1 MKSTLNTPQEPGSL
15 TFTLLHLL
23 ADGEFHSGE
32 VLAQQLS
39 ISRASVNNAL
49 RGIEH
54 FGLTLFSVRGRGYRL
69 SHPLQLLN
77 AQCIEELMGERG
89 KDFKIE
95 ILNTGTSSNTL
106 LLQRAKQDI
115 ESNLAPPSGSVLAL
129 EWQSSGRGR
138 LGRTWHAG
146 LGNSLTFSLLWRF
159 DCGLSALSGLSL
171 AVGVG
176 LIRAFHVLGIQDVQL
191 KWPNDVLGEQ
201 GKLAGI
207 LIEAQ
212 GDMLGPST
220 VVMGVGINLDLQK
233 SITQR
238 VDQPITSLSDT
249 LGDSSLVPERNLL
262 FATIL
267 VELGNVLQEFAKQG
281 FAAFREEWQAYHGF
295 QNQWVQLLLPDGSTV
310 SGVVRSVANDGALE
324 LEIEQQLRRFNVGE
338 VSLRGL
344 SHVTD

>member
-1 MKSTLNTPQEPGSL
+1 MTPTLNNHQQPSAL

-32 VLAQQLS
+32 VLAQQLC

-77 AQCIEELMGERG
+77 ARRIEELMGERG
-89 KDFKIE
+89 KAFKIE
-95 ILNTGTSSNTL
+95 TLDTGTSSNTL

-115 ESNLAPPSGSVLAL
+115 DNSGAAPDGSVLAV
-129 EWQSSGRGR
+129 EWQSKGRGR

-159 DCGLSALSGLSL
+159 NCGLSALSGLSL
-171 AVGVG
+171 AIGVG
-176 LIRAFHVLGIQDVQL
+176 LIRAFRVLGIQDVQL
-191 KWPNDVLGEQ
+191 KWPNDVLGTK

-220 VVMGVGINLDLQK
+220 VVIGVGINLDLQQ
-233 SITQR
+233 SIAKHI
-238 VDQPITSLSDT
+238 DQPITSLSDM

-267 VELGNVLQEFAKQG
+267 VELGNVLHDFAKRG
-281 FAAFREEWQAYHGF
+281 FAAFRTEWQEYHGF
-295 QNQWVQLLLPDGSTV
+295 QNQRVKLLLPDGSTV
-310 SGVVRSVANDGALE
+310 SGIVRSVANDGALE
-324 LEIEQQLRRFNVGE
+324 LETGQQLKRFNVGE
-338 VSLRGL
+338 VSLRRL
-344 SHVTD
+344 SHAAY

>member
-1 MKSTLNTPQEPGSL
+1 MTSALNAHQQPGTL

-32 VLAQQLS
+32 VLAQQLR

-69 SHPLQLLN
+69 SQPLQLLN
-77 AQCIEELMGERG
+77 AQRIEELMGARRSA
-89 KDFKIE
+89 FKIE
-95 ILNTGTSSNTL
+95 ILDSGTSSNTL
-106 LLQRAKQDI
+106 LLQRVKQD
-115 ESNLAPPSGSVLAL
+115 SDNNGGASSGSVLAV

-138 LGRTWHAG
+138 RGRCWLSSLGS
-146 LGNSLTFSLLWRF
+146 SLTFSLLWHF

-176 LIRAFHVLGIQDVQL
+176 LIRAFRALGIQDVQL
-191 KWPNDVLGEQ
+191 KWPNDVLGKQ

-220 VVMGVGINLDLQK
+220 VVIGIGINLDLQK
-233 SITQR
+233 MLTQQI
-238 VDQPITSLSDT
+238 DQPSTSLAHI
-249 LGDSSLVPERNLL
+249 LGDASLVPERNQML
-262 FATIL
+262 AAIL
-267 VELGNVLQEFAKQG
+267 VELDGILHEFSKLG
-281 FAAFREEWQAYHGF
+281 FAAFRAEWQKYHGF
-295 QNQWVQLLLPDGSTV
+295 QNQRVQLLLPDGSNV
-310 SGVVRSVANDGALE
+310 SGIVRSVANDGSLE
-324 LEIEQQLRRFNVGE
+324 LETAQQISRFSVGE
-338 VSLRGL
+338 VSLRGQN
-344 SHVTD
+344 HAVD

>member
-1 MKSTLNTPQEPGSL
+1 MTSTLNTHQEPSSL

-32 VLAQQLS
+32 VLAQQLC

-49 RGIEH
+49 RGIEQ

-77 AQCIEELMGERG
+77 ARRIEELMGERG

-95 ILNTGTSSNTL
+95 TLDTGTSSNTL
-106 LLQRAKQDI
+106 LLQRAKQDS
-115 ESNLAPPSGSVLAL
+115 ENGSAAPSGSVLAM

-176 LIRAFHVLGIQDVQL
+176 LIRAFRALGVQDVQL
-191 KWPNDVLGEQ
+191 KWPNDVLGKQ

-220 VVMGVGINLDLQK
+220 VVMGIGINLDLQK
-233 SITQR
+233 SIAQR
-238 VDQPITSLSDT
+238 IDQPITSLTDI
-249 LGDSSLVPERNLL
+249 LGDSSLVPERNLM
-262 FATIL
+262 FANIL
-267 VELGNVLQEFAKQG
+267 VELGNVLHEFSKRG
-281 FAAFREEWQAYHGF
+281 FAAFRSEWQEYHGF
-295 QNQWVQLLLPDGSTV
+295 QNQRVQLLLPDGSNV
-310 SGVVRSVANDGALE
+310 SGIVRSVANDGALE
-324 LEIEQQLRRFNVGE
+324 LETGQQLRRFNVGE

-344 SHVTD
+344 SNVTH